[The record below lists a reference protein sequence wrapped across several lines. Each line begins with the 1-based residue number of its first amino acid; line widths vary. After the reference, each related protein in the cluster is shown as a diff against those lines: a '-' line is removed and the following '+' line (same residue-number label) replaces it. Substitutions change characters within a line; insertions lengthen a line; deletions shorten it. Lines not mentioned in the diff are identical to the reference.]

1 MTSRKVDIER
11 ELTQIAT
18 GTMRAAEML
27 EASNCIMGVAQ
38 GSSWIRAAAYRG
50 RALNLLGRIAE
61 GFALFEEAWQ
71 RADRLDD
78 PVAGALVSYMGAG
91 CSLMLYDNVQA
102 EQWCRRELDRRRSR
116 LIAGLRYS
124 LTDLLASARVSQG
137 DLAGARETLS
147 EWEGAASKHWL
158 LVYHEGDWERSKLLL
173 RKDYDRACDA
183 GRIRDIAHW
192 GSLLGRIARIN
203 NQLIE
208 AEAILD
214 EALQAS
220 LSCPDLNRELFIRIE
235 LALIDADFGRIPR
248 AKQQLRRCNE
258 ILDNGED
265 WCGHQGAYEH
275 VSALVK
281 AAEQILKLS
290 SSDGRRH
297 VSLERRPTRLPE
309 EVADGFRAAI
319 DIFRHYHAPWEESA
333 AVLYWSQ
340 ALFAASQIRQSFEK
354 FITAFA
360 IFDRIATPRWNE
372 RIQTDL
378 FRFIT
383 WDMLS
388 KPLTVGDGTGSNI
401 FRKEGDYWTIY
412 FAGSMFRMRDSIGMH
427 YVNRLVA
434 HPAMEFSAPDLV
446 AAAQKA
452 IEKRGRLRNTR
463 ASRKNEHANRHRE
476 NSENA
481 DRERARL
488 MVTKRI
494 KDVIA
499 RIRLAH
505 PALARHLATCIRT
518 GHTCTYVADDEHSS
532 EWLT

>member
-1 MTSRKVDIER
+1 VTSRKVDIER
-11 ELTQIAT
+11 ELARIAAGKLRT
-18 GTMRAAEML
+18 PEML
-27 EASNCIMGVAQ
+27 EASHNLMASAQ
-38 GSSWIRAAAYRG
+38 GGQWSQAATYHG
-50 RALNLLGRIAE
+50 RALNLIGRIAD

-78 PVAGALVSYMGAG
+78 PVAGALATYMGAG

-102 EQWCRRELDRRRSR
+102 EQWCRRELERRRSR
-116 LIAGLRYS
+116 LIAGQRYS
-124 LTDLLASARVSQG
+124 ITDLLASARVSQG
-137 DLAGARETLS
+137 DLAGAREALS
-147 EWEGAASKHWL
+147 EWEGAASNHWL
-158 LVYHEGDWERSKLLL
+158 LAYCEGDWERSKLLL
-173 RKDYDRACDA
+173 RKDYDRARDA
-183 GRIRDIAHW
+183 GRIREIAHW
-192 GSLLGRIARIN
+192 GSLLGRIARID
-203 NQLIE
+203 NQRVE

-220 LSCPDLNRELFIRIE
+220 LTCPDLNRELFIRIE

-248 AKQQLRRCNE
+248 AREELRRCKE

-265 WCGHQGAYEH
+265 WRGHQGAYEH
-275 VSALVK
+275 VSALVTS
-281 AAEQILKLS
+281 ADQILKFA

-297 VSLERRPTRLPE
+297 LSLERQPTRLPE
-309 EVADGFRAAI
+309 EVAAGFRAAI
-319 DIFRHYHAPWEESA
+319 EIFRHYHAPWEESA
-333 AVLYWSQ
+333 AILYWSQ
-340 ALFAASQIRQSFEK
+340 ALFAASQIRESFEK

-383 WDMLS
+383 WETLS
-388 KPLTVGDGTGSNI
+388 KPLTVGDGTGSKI
-401 FRKEGDYWTIY
+401 FRNEGDYWTIA
-412 FAGSMFRMRDSIGMH
+412 FGGSMFRMRDSIGMH

-434 HPAMEFSAPDLV
+434 HPAMEFSAQNLV
-446 AAAQKA
+446 AIAQKA
-452 IEKRGRLRNTR
+452 IEKRGKLRNTR
-463 ASRKNEHANRHRE
+463 GSKKNGRANHARE
-476 NSENA
+476 NRENA

-518 GHTCTYVADDEHSS
+518 GHTCSYVADDGNPS